1 MNLVKEKRI
10 KMINIEK
17 DIHYDWLVDNCT
29 SGEGNLLI
37 HTKEDVKIYQ
47 TDFLIKYLKT
57 LNPKKILEVGTNCC
71 CFGYLVKKVLPE
83 TQIITVGIDHWS
95 SQFANYLNEAYGHYI
110 TFIHGDSQI
119 VMNDITDI
127 NIDLAWIDGCHK
139 KSCLLSDLN
148 HCNRLN
154 ISNIFIDDHECGP
167 VSEGV
172 QEFLDNN
179 KNYILK
185 DVLKNTIQDITRD
198 IAYIQKLD
206 Q

>member
-1 MNLVKEKRI
+1 MKAQKEK
-10 KMINIEK
+10 KVEAMNIEK
-17 DIHYDWLVDNCT
+17 DIHYDWLINNCT
-29 SGEGNLLI
+29 SGEGNLLT
-37 HTKEDVKIYQ
+37 HTKEDVIIYQ

-57 LNPKKILEVGTNCC
+57 LNPKKILEIGTNCC
-71 CFGYLVKKVLPE
+71 CFGYLVKKILPE
-83 TQIITVGIDHWS
+83 AQIITIGIDSWS
-95 SQFANYLNEAYGHYI
+95 SQFVNYLNEAYGNYI
-110 TFIHGDSQI
+110 TFVHGDSQI
-119 VMNDITDI
+119 VMNNVKDTDI
-127 NIDLAWIDGCHK
+127 GFAWVDGCHH

-154 ISNIFIDDHECGP
+154 ISDIFIDDHEYGP
-167 VSEGV
+167 VSEVV
-172 QEFLDNN
+172 QEFLNNN